1 MKREN
6 YQFASPFDGLKLDV
20 IYKKADNSKALVV
33 IAHGMAEHKERY
45 EELTDFLALHA
56 YDTLIYDHR
65 GHGESILKSDDLGY
79 FYDETAKGIVE
90 DLSAILKSI
99 KSIDPAK
106 PLYLLGHSMGS
117 FLLRTVLI
125 RHPEMQLA
133 GAVIAGTGWQPEAV
147 LRLGQ
152 LICRQ
157 QAKSWGAQGVSPLIN
172 RLMFGTYNRG
182 LEDAQ
187 SRYAWLSR
195 DRQTVQAYEKDP
207 LCGFDCTI
215 GLAGDLLY
223 GLRFIQN
230 PKNLRQMR
238 SNLPVLFVAG
248 DRDPVG
254 NRGRGVQRAY
264 QAFQAAGM
272 KNVTLRLYPAARHE
286 LHNEENKEEF
296 YQDVFAWIQEKM

>member
-1 MKREN
+1 MKTWKYPASAKGQIQA
-6 YQFASPFDGLKLDV
+6 YQWDPEQPPQAVIQLVHGISEYAGRYDGFAKFLTSQGF
-20 IYKKADNSKALVV
+20 VV
-33 IAHGMAEHKERY
+33 VAQ
-45 EELTDFLALHA
+45 
-56 YDTLIYDHR
+56 DHR
-65 GHGESILKSDDLGY
+65 GHGGSQDGGAPGY
-79 FYDETAKGIVE
+79 FDGGWMGAVE
-90 DLSAILKSI
+90 DICALQRQISEAYPQLPYFI
-99 KSIDPAK
+99 
-106 PLYLLGHSMGS
+106 YGHSMGS

-152 LICRQ
+152 LLCRQ
-157 QAKSWGAQGVSPLIN
+157 QAKRRGVQGVSPLIN

-195 DRQTVQAYEKDP
+195 DRQTVQDYEKDP
-207 LCGFDCTI
+207 LCGFDCTV

-223 GLRFIQN
+223 GLRLIQN
-230 PKNLRQMR
+230 PENLRQMQ

-254 NRGRGVQRAY
+254 SRGRGVQRAY

-272 KNVTLRLYPAARHE
+272 KNVTLRLYPGARHE
-286 LHNEENKEEF
+286 LHNEQNKEEF
-296 YQDVFAWIQEKM
+296 YQDVLAWIQEKM